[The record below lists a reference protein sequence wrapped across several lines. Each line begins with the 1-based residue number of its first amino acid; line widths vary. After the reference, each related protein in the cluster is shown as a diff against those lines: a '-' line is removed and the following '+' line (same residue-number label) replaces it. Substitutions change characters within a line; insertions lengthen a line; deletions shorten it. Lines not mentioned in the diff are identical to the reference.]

1 MKSLRRLAVAL
12 FLLASASLM
21 HAGNTRTVNASCEK
35 AIAKATF
42 LAAQRKRAAIRPYP
56 NAPALN
62 IESNRNFAKQVLLP
76 LGEVWSHKK
85 NGELAFD
92 GTEDTCAVT
101 SNGHPADVILTDLV
115 KALGHPT
122 VAGLSAPAGL
132 NTAAAKSKGG
142 DCGGYDTSSSIDCHG
157 MPRR

>member
-101 SNGHPADVILTDLV
+101 SNGHPADVILSDLV
-115 KALGHPT
+115 KALGRPT
-122 VAGLSAPAGL
+122 VAGLMPS
-132 NTAAAKSKGG
+132 TAAAATSKGG
-142 DCGGYDTSSSIDCHG
+142 DCAGYETNSSIDCHG